1 MRLLMNMLSRVTG
14 MRMGVVSAI
23 TRPAFRAT
31 GLIVP
36 ARYKSTAEKNASSEQ
51 GPASKS
57 QEYASPIIKDIDSL
71 LNASVQ
77 SSRQDYGSADFKNT
91 FSMSS
96 PMANPRDVAK
106 SISPVSPQSGR
117 SVDVHF
123 GNLNKAIKDVN
134 NMVRTNRLPYFVKVQ
149 KRFIRP
155 AKYAKQIKR
164 EWWRRKFSDGFKD
177 LMGQVRDARRR
188 GY

>member
-1 MRLLMNMLSRVTG
+1 MLSRFRG
-14 MRMGVVSAI
+14 MRISAI
-23 TRPAFRAT
+23 SVASKPSVRCT
-31 GLIVP
+31 GLIIP
-36 ARYKSTAEKNASSEQ
+36 SRFKSTADQNDTLEKNSSRK
-51 GPASKS
+51 P
-57 QEYASPIIKDIDSL
+57 QETSSPIIRDIDSL

-77 SSRQDYGSADFKNT
+77 SSRKDLDTNDFRNK

-96 PMANPRDVAK
+96 PIANPRDVAK
-106 SISPVSPQSGR
+106 SISPVSPLSGR

-123 GNLNKAIKDVN
+123 NNINKAIKDVN
-134 NMVRTNRLPYFVKVQ
+134 NLVRSNRLPYFVKVQ

-164 EWWRRKFSDGFKD
+164 EWWRKKFSVGFKD
-177 LMGQVRDARRR
+177 LMSQVRDARRR